1 VTRHWRAAAAALF
14 ALLLLLMMMGQAPAA
29 ALPRATQKLLADL
42 KLAPDILAGLDKEL
56 DFPASWIEEAKREG
70 ALRVSGTW
78 DPDQFRRMN
87 ETFLERYPFI
97 KQSYTRGNRQERV
110 LAPLIAFQAGR
121 SIMDV
126 MSGIGAA
133 FAAYKEAGAL
143 EDLRVLPNFDN
154 VPVGMRDEGGL
165 WVGERLR
172 YWCMSYNTQLVSKEH
187 LPAQWDDLLSD
198 PIWRDHRLAIADRP
212 NLWIGNIWAA
222 PGYGADWGKRF
233 IAGLFSTVQ
242 PQVRKEGANA
252 LVTLVAAGEFYGAVP
267 TADFRARQYSDKG
280 APVGWHC
287 PLPVPMSISEMG
299 VLKGN
304 PHPAAARLWVS
315 WFLSK
320 EGQIAQYAAI
330 RSPPVHRALQ
340 TKEFLSFPEQIV
352 GRKMAFREPG
362 VLERELPH
370 LFEAWNP
377 WFQGTASEQKQR

>member
-1 VTRHWRAAAAALF
+1 MRALSAAVAGLV
-14 ALLLLLMMMGQAPAA
+14 ALLLLPEGHAA
-29 ALPRATQKLLADL
+29 ELPRATQKLLADL
-42 KLAPDILAGLDKEL
+42 KLAPAILSGLDKEL
-56 DFPASWIEEAKREG
+56 DVPKAWIEGAQREA

-87 ETFLERYPFI
+87 LAFLERYPFV

-110 LAPLIAFQAGR
+110 LAPLIAFQSGR
-121 SIMDV
+121 STMDV

-133 FAAYKEAGAL
+133 FGPYKEAGAL
-143 EDLRVLPNFDN
+143 EDLRDLPNFDN
-154 VPVGMRDEGGL
+154 VPVGMRDEDGL

-172 YWCMSYNTQLVSKEH
+172 YWCMSYNTNLVGKEH
-187 LPAQWDDLLSD
+187 LPASWDDLLTD

-222 PGYGADWGKRF
+222 PGYGEAWGKRF
-233 IAGLFSTVQ
+233 IAGLFTQVQ

-252 LVTLVAAGEFYGAVP
+252 LVTMVVAGEFYGAVP
-267 TADFRARQYSDKG
+267 SADFRTRQYADKG

-299 VLKGN
+299 MLKGN
-304 PHPAAARLWVS
+304 PHQAASKLWIS

-320 EGQIAQYAAI
+320 EGQIAQYEAI

-352 GRKMAFREPG
+352 GRRMAFREPG
-362 VLERELPH
+362 QLERDLPH
-370 LFEAWNP
+370 VFEAWNP
-377 WFQGTASEQKQR
+377 WFQGTPSGQKPQ